1 MNKEEFRR
9 KLRQLGLSSLIVG
22 TAATASMGVTSCG
35 NNQSDNKSPE
45 KIEHVAITKEN
56 ATDILLQAAGQF
68 SKADHKS
75 EYASSQTLY
84 NSVQTAINNGADINA
99 QDANGNTALMLLLTD
114 NNQDGY
120 IESKYDENYAQTINL
135 ILEQNPDLTIENKNG
150 INASDCAETMYSR
163 RIYSARA
170 GHNDASPLNKAISRK
185 IKQQYEAQIAS
196 MPMTSS
202 YIDYM
207 PTEATGKNITKE
219 NAVATVFE
227 AIEEFNSH
235 QGGITP
241 QPYKEAKQ
249 QAKILYSVVKTAI
262 DKGADVNAQNSNG
275 NTMLMEILNLNN
287 RVAGNAN
294 IDLNA
299 FNTPEYLQ
307 TISYILDQNP
317 NLKIENK
324 MGINA
329 LDYAECMIDCNNELP
344 SAANVSVVR
353 HIREK
358 YNQQERQNTKEQTQT
373 QVKGKTLEWNTATR
387 MANSR

>member
-202 YIDYM
+202 IS
-207 PTEATGKNITKE
+207 ATTRSGSAE
-219 NAVATVFE
+219 
-227 AIEEFNSH
+227 
-235 QGGITP
+235 P
-241 QPYKEAKQ
+241 Q
-249 QAKILYSVVKTAI
+249 
-262 DKGADVNAQNSNG
+262 
-275 NTMLMEILNLNN
+275 
-287 RVAGNAN
+287 
-294 IDLNA
+294 
-299 FNTPEYLQ
+299 
-307 TISYILDQNP
+307 
-317 NLKIENK
+317 
-324 MGINA
+324 
-329 LDYAECMIDCNNELP
+329 
-344 SAANVSVVR
+344 
-353 HIREK
+353 
-358 YNQQERQNTKEQTQT
+358 
-373 QVKGKTLEWNTATR
+373 
-387 MANSR
+387 